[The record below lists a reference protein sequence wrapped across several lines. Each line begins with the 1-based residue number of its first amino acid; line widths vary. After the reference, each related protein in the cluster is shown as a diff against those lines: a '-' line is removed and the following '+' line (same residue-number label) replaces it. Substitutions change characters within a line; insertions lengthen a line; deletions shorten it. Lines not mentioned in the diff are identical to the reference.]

1 MLGILTR
8 HRSQGDV
15 FILNLNDNNN
25 TTVKNSRVLRR
36 QSIGKN

>member
-8 HRSQGDV
+8 QRSQGDV
-15 FILNLNDNNN
+15 FILNLNDKNN
-25 TTVKNSRVLRR
+25 TVKNSRVLRR